1 MRGTISISL
10 ILILVPPSFLNAQ
23 ETEFST
29 DNAYAILKT
38 LVEYYGPRPMGSP
51 AEQAALVFAVS
62 KLGQYGCQ
70 ESYVMPMAVADG
82 VNTKSG
88 IAVGILRGKTN
99 RIIVIGG
106 HIDTSAP
113 EVPGANDDASGVA
126 CVIELARVLGKRQ
139 NESTIVFCCW
149 GGEEEGL
156 RGSKYF
162 ADHFTE
168 IDSVALMIQIDMAD
182 GASALLIDPD
192 GNGTSAPTWLP
203 RAAYDVFYHDLH
215 YADLIYPTHGATLN
229 WALGGAT
236 GSDHE
241 SFLAKGIPA
250 ICFTS
255 DVNYPIHTIQDNLE
269 NFTPSGLKRTGD
281 LVLKLFDRFDHDVPP
296 RSTDKYLLIR
306 IGVAPFFLPYWLL
319 WLSIVL
325 SMLIGWTTL
334 VGVRRRRDQTT
345 NVKNIKW
352 SGMKILLCAFVVQ
365 VFIWF
370 SENLV
375 GLMNSYR
382 FPWVNNFDGF
392 SVLGI
397 LSGLIGLWFMLRLF
411 RFSTD
416 AYVYTRVAFIV
427 LAAFILLMSF
437 GGPKLA
443 MYPASGLFFFSL
455 AMRTQNRLLKLL
467 FLLAA
472 PCLMIR
478 LFFPEFLGL
487 IQRLLA
493 SNTIDSLA
501 GNIGYNLAFV
511 FFFWLLSLPFAYAFA
526 AVYRSTNADLF
537 WLKRFRTIPALILV
551 LLAATSLSVY
561 LSSRPVYG
569 RDWFSLVRVNQEYS
583 IGSDSSSITLKG
595 SEYLKGVHMWLDGEQ
610 SVFEE
615 RTNFSKLHPARSTSV
630 NWCSISVF
638 NAKLDDISGA
648 DSLNRIERRIE
659 VRSKFRPLRVSMV
672 FRSTEPIEV
681 TSPWSHGSYRRTE
694 RETSTMKTFSW
705 YSFPDTPLV
714 VPVTFALRDS
724 QTVIERIEVT
734 YDSLAYPIALGRVH
748 TNFIK
753 RTTVSSQDTFGV
765 SHHLQPSVASTP

>member
-1 MRGTISISL
+1 MRRMIAFFFL
-10 ILILVPPSFLNAQ
+10 IAILLPSFLQAQ
-23 ETEFST
+23 DSEFST
-29 DNAYAILKT
+29 DNAFAILKT

-82 VNTKSG
+82 VNTRSG

-106 HIDTSAP
+106 HIDSAAP
-113 EVPGANDDASGVA
+113 EVPGANDDGSGVA
-126 CVIELARVLGKRQ
+126 CVIELARVLGRRQ

-162 ADHFTE
+162 VDHFNE

-182 GASALLIDPD
+182 GAGVLLVDPD

-203 RAAYDVFYHDLH
+203 RAAYDAFYRDLH
-215 YADLIYPTHGATLN
+215 YSDLIYATHSATLN
-229 WALGGAT
+229 WALGGVS

-255 DVNYPIHTIQDNLE
+255 DVNYPIHTAQDNLE

-281 LVLKLFDRFDHDVPP
+281 LVLKLFERFDHDVPP
-296 RSTDKYLLIR
+296 RSAVKYLLVQ
-306 IGVAPFFLPYWLL
+306 IGAVPFFLPYWLL

-325 SMLIGWTTL
+325 SMLLGWVTF
-334 VGVRRRRDQTT
+334 VGVKERRGLTT
-345 NVKNIKW
+345 TVNRIKW
-352 SGMKILLCAFVVQ
+352 SGMKIVLCAFVVQ
-365 VFIWF
+365 VFMWF

-382 FPWVNNFDGF
+382 FPWVNNFGGF
-392 SVLGI
+392 AVLGI
-397 LSGLIGLWFMLRLF
+397 FCGLVGLWFMLRVF
-411 RFSTD
+411 RFSMD
-416 AYVYTRVAFIV
+416 EYVYTRVAMII
-427 LAAFILLMSF
+427 LAVFILLMSF

-443 MYPASGLFFFSL
+443 IYPASGLFFFSL
-455 AMRTQNRLLKLL
+455 AMRSQSRLLKLL

-472 PCLMIR
+472 PYMMIR

-487 IQRLLA
+487 VQRLLA
-493 SNTIDSLA
+493 SNTIDSFA
-501 GNIGYNLAFV
+501 GRTWYNLTFV

-526 AVYRSTNADLF
+526 AVYRSANADLF
-537 WLKRFRTIPALILV
+537 WLKKFKTIPALITTLLV
-551 LLAATSLSVY
+551 ATGLTMY

-569 RDWFSLVRVNQEYS
+569 RDWFSVVRVNQKYS

-595 SEYLKGVHMWLDGEQ
+595 SEFLKGVHMWLDGEQ

-615 RTNFSKLHPARSTSV
+615 RMNFSELRPARSTAV
-630 NWCSISVF
+630 DWCSMSATNVERDSS
-638 NAKLDDISGA
+638 ADA
-648 DSLNRIERRIE
+648 DSLTRIERRIE
-659 VRSKFRPLRVSMV
+659 VRSKFRPLYVSIV
-672 FRSTEPIEV
+672 FRSSEPIEV
-681 TSPWSHGSYRRTE
+681 TSPWSHGSDRRTGKE
-694 RETSTMKTFSW
+694 SPTMKSFSW

-724 QTVIERIEVT
+724 QTVAETIEVLF
-734 YDSLAYPIALGRVH
+734 DSLAYPVALGRVH

-753 RTTVSSQDTFGV
+753 RTTVSSQDTFGI
-765 SHHLQPSVASTP
+765 SHRNRQSVASTP

>member
-1 MRGTISISL
+1 MRGTIASL
-10 ILILVPPSFLNAQ
+10 SLLAILLPSFLQAQ
-23 ETEFST
+23 DSEFST

-51 AEQAALVFAVS
+51 AEQAALVFGVS

-70 ESYVMPMAVADG
+70 ESYVMPMSVADG
-82 VNTKSG
+82 VNTRSG

-113 EVPGANDDASGVA
+113 DVPGANDDGSGVA
-126 CVIELARVLGKRQ
+126 CVLELARVLGKRQ
-139 NESTIVFCCW
+139 LESTIVFACW

-162 ADHFTE
+162 VDHFNE

-182 GASALLIDPD
+182 GAGVLLIDPD

-203 RAAYDVFYHDLH
+203 RAAYDAFYRDLH
-215 YADLIYPTHGATLN
+215 YSDLTYATHGATLN
-229 WALGGAT
+229 WALGGVS

-281 LVLKLFDRFDHDVPP
+281 LVLKLIDRFDNEVPP
-296 RSTDKYLLIR
+296 RSTDKYLLMQ
-306 IGVAPFFLPYWLL
+306 IGAVPFFLPYWLL
-319 WLSIVL
+319 WLGIVL
-325 SMLIGWTTL
+325 SMLIGWTTF
-334 VGVRRRRDQTT
+334 VGAKRRRDLTT
-345 NVKNIKW
+345 NVNRIKW

-365 VFIWF
+365 LFIWI

-375 GLMNSYR
+375 GMINSYR
-382 FPWVNNFDGF
+382 FPWVNNFGGF
-392 SVLGI
+392 AVLGI
-397 LSGLIGLWFMLRLF
+397 FCGLIGLWFMLRFF

-416 AYVYTRVAFIV
+416 EYVYTRVALIV
-427 LAAFILLMSF
+427 LAVFTLLMSF

-455 AMRTQNRLLKLL
+455 AMRTRSRLLKLF

-472 PCLMIR
+472 PYLMIR

-487 IQRLLA
+487 VQRLLA
-493 SNTIDSLA
+493 SNTIESFA
-501 GNIGYNLAFV
+501 GKLWYNLAFV
-511 FFFWLLSLPFAYAFA
+511 LFFWLLSLPFAYAFA
-526 AVYRSTNADLF
+526 AVYRSTTADLF
-537 WLKRFRTIPALILV
+537 WLKKFKTIPALIIILLV
-551 LLAATSLSVY
+551 ATGLTMY

-569 RDWFSLVRVNQEYS
+569 RDWFSVVRVNQKYS

-595 SEYLKGVHMWLDGEQ
+595 SEFLKGVHMWMDGEQ

-615 RTNFSKLHPARSTSV
+615 RTNFSELFPARSTLV
-630 NWCSISVF
+630 DWCSIGAI
-638 NAKLDDISGA
+638 NAEQENGADA
-648 DSLNRIERRIE
+648 DSLTRIERRIE
-659 VRSKFRPLRVSMV
+659 VRSKFRPLRVSIV

-681 TSPWSHGSYRRTE
+681 TSPWSHGSDRRTGE
-694 RETSTMKTFSW
+694 ESPTMKSFSW

-724 QTVIERIEVT
+724 QTVFEEIEVLF
-734 YDSLAYPIALGRVH
+734 DSLAYPIALERVH

-753 RTTVSSQDTFGV
+753 RTTVSSQDTFGLT
-765 SHHLQPSVASTP
+765 HRMRQSVPSTP